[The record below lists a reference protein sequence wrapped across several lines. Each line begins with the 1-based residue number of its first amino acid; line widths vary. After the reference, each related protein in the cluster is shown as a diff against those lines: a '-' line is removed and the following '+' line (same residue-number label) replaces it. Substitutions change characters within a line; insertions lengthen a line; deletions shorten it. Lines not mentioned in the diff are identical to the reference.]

1 MIFNLTSN
9 TCINGNLN
17 ETEKSSVT
25 CGSVIGRFQCTL
37 KWILKGKLGGQHLTL
52 VTKVWDVR
60 WVIENEPSGALKPT
74 SVYPV
79 SVIWSAVGHFSSKVR
94 PTHNKQVSFVAA
106 LSISLSKY
114 W

>member
-52 VTKVWDVR
+52 VTKV
-60 WVIENEPSGALKPT
+60 
-74 SVYPV
+74 
-79 SVIWSAVGHFSSKVR
+79 
-94 PTHNKQVSFVAA
+94 
-106 LSISLSKY
+106 
-114 W
+114 